1 MSLGRSGKSPSRSVC
16 KAGAASPI
24 LRLVSQQQHYISKT
38 WLPNIDVW
46 LSQRGTGFR
55 PGGGFETAGQPWME
69 KSRGDAESFASDSSN
84 IVIVHEGT

>member
-24 LRLVSQQQHYISKT
+24 LRLVSQQQHYIS
-38 WLPNIDVW
+38 IDVW